1 MSLYIG
7 VLLGRQTMGGSLS
20 VRDDPAQRP
29 ALGRAHPRRTLMKPI
44 LVLQHMQVDG
54 PAYLATW
61 LREQGLPFE
70 VRLTGHGEPVPASMQ
85 AYAGLAV
92 LGGAM
97 SVNDPLPYLRDTERL
112 IRQAIDAGRPVIGH
126 CLGGQL
132 MARALGARVQASP
145 APEIGWQ
152 RIEVRDTADAARWF
166 GPLRS
171 ATVMQWHYEA
181 FEVPGGAAALASSQA
196 CPVQAFSVGPHLAM
210 QFHIEID
217 APKLS
222 AWVRE
227 GDPLWEQARLQ
238 YPGSV
243 QGAQELHA
251 QAVAEMAAHHRLAE
265 QIYAA
270 WAAGLNSGS

>member
-1 MSLYIG
+1 
-7 VLLGRQTMGGSLS
+7 
-20 VRDDPAQRP
+20 
-29 ALGRAHPRRTLMKPI
+29 MKPI
-44 LVLQHMQVDG
+44 LVLQHMRIDG

-61 LREQGLPFE
+61 LQAQGLPFE
-70 VRLTGHGEPVPASMQ
+70 VRLTGLGEPVPADMRGH
-85 AYAGLAV
+85 AGLAV
-92 LGGAM
+92 MGGAM
-97 SVNDPLPYLRDTERL
+97 SVSDPLPYLRDTERL
-112 IRQAIDAGRPVIGH
+112 ILQAMEAGQPVIGH

-145 APEIGWQ
+145 APEVGWQ
-152 RIEVRDTADAARWF
+152 RIKVRDTGEAARWF
-166 GPLRS
+166 GPLRE

-181 FEVPGGAAALASSQA
+181 FELPDGATALASSAA
-196 CPVQAFSVGPHLAM
+196 CPVQAFSIGPHLAM

-227 GDPLWEQARLQ
+227 GDPLWEQAHLQ

-243 QGAQELHA
+243 QGAQELRA
-251 QAVAEMAAHHRLAE
+251 QAVTEMPVHHRLAE

-270 WAAGLNSGS
+270 WVEGLNSGS

>member
-1 MSLYIG
+1 
-7 VLLGRQTMGGSLS
+7 
-20 VRDDPAQRP
+20 
-29 ALGRAHPRRTLMKPI
+29 MKPI
-44 LVLQHMQVDG
+44 LVLQHMRVDG

-70 VRLTGHGEPVPASMQ
+70 VRLTGQGEPVPANLRG
-85 AYAGLAV
+85 YAGLAV

-112 IRQAIDAGRPVIGH
+112 IRLAMEERRPVIGH

-152 RIEVRDTADAARWF
+152 GIEVRGTSEAARWF
-166 GPLRS
+166 GPLRT

-181 FEVPGGAAALASSQA
+181 FELPDGATALASSAA

-217 APKLS
+217 APKLA

-227 GDPLWEQARLQ
+227 GDPQWERARLE
-238 YPGSV
+238 YPASV
-243 QGAQELHA
+243 QDAQALHA
-251 QAVAEMAAHHRLAE
+251 QTAVAMAGHQQLAR

-270 WAAGLNSGS
+270 WARGLNPGS